1 MHCMEMVSALCL
13 NAKGTA
19 YKIHNKTKAMDNS
32 KQIIFIS
39 HENHKTE
46 TIVQY

>member
-1 MHCMEMVSALCL
+1 MEMVSAPCL
-13 NAKGTA
+13 NSRGTA
-19 YKIHNKTKAMDNS
+19 NKIHNNTKAMDNS